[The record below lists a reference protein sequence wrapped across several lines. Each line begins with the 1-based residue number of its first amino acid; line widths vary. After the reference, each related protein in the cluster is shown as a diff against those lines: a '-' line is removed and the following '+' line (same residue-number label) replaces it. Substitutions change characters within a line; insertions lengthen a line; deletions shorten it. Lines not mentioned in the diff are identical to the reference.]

1 VAEFCTC
8 GAKLVDDALFCH
20 KCGKPQREIVAAEPE
35 PEPEPPPL
43 PAAVATAA
51 VPLTPE
57 ISFHNRIA
65 VRVALLCAA
74 VASLLISVPMPV
86 FVAAFWVLL
95 CLTVSGF
102 LAVYLYHRRTG
113 TFLTVR
119 SGARMGWLT
128 GVFCYA
134 IALVLFALTAAV
146 VSRQGGLAE
155 VYRKQMQSQSG
166 ANIEEALKI
175 LESPG
180 GVTMVVI
187 FTLVVCF
194 VFFTGL
200 PTIGGALG
208 AKVLEKE

>member
-1 VAEFCTC
+1 MPESCTC
-8 GAKLVDDALFCH
+8 GAKLVEDALFCH
-20 KCGKPQREIVAAEPE
+20 KCGKPQRDIAPAE

-43 PAAVATAA
+43 PRIEIAAIAA
-51 VPLTPE
+51 PAPE

-65 VRVALLCAA
+65 VRVAMLCAA
-74 VASLLISVPMPV
+74 LASLLISVPMPV
-86 FVAAFWVLL
+86 FAAALWMLA

-113 TFLTVR
+113 TLLTVR

-128 GVFCYA
+128 GIFCYV
-134 IALVLFALTAAV
+134 IALILFALTAAV
-146 VSRQGGLAE
+146 VSSRGGMAQVYREHMKNQGG
-155 VYRKQMQSQSG
+155 V
-166 ANIEEALKI
+166 ANIEEALKM

-180 GVTMVVI
+180 GVVTVVI

-200 PTIGGALG
+200 PTLGGALG
-208 AKVLEKE
+208 AKVMEKE